1 MDFFTRI
8 ARLFSPKR
16 DAFLGPENRDWR
28 QLIKQDVRTI
38 PQDELG
44 RKRAARSRMPIILT
58 ILFFLFVIVVISL
71 SLEESTPAS
80 SSIPITYSTDGF
92 LPSSYAN
99 KIIND
104 GTDSWAKDVATI
116 KTDLEKDPQVLTA
129 KVRRLGTGGLEIK
142 LLERLAVARIAILPP
157 SGPYIVKLVSPEG
170 VLFSGTGYPQ
180 QSSNSLPVITD
191 FKTSGAGEK
200 VSVDGLE
207 VVGPFLFTART
218 VYPIHY
224 KQWATISLRDFFGS
238 QEDAGVSNLH
248 INIRPG
254 SQPIDRATLSEIV
267 FSTANWRNELEIL
280 SKLDVDSLLRKSTGG
295 ASSYVLKLSIQNR
308 TTSRPIPEP
317 RLVPISSR

>member
-44 RKRAARSRMPIILT
+44 RKRAARSRLPVILT
-58 ILFFLFVIVVISL
+58 ILFFLSVVVVICL

-80 SSIPITYSTDGF
+80 SSVPITFATDGF
-92 LPSSYAN
+92 LPSSYAE

-116 KTDLEKDPQVLTA
+116 KTDLEKDPQVLMA

-142 LLERLAVARIAILPP
+142 LSERLAVARIAILPS

-180 QSSNSLPVITD
+180 QSISSLPVVTD
-191 FKTSGAGEK
+191 FRTTGAGEK
-200 VSVDGLE
+200 ISVDGLE
-207 VVGPFLFTART
+207 IVGPFLFTART
-218 VYPIHY
+218 MYPNHY
-224 KQWATISLRDFFGS
+224 KQWSSVSLRDCFGA
-238 QEDAGVSNLH
+238 QDDGMGSNLH

-254 SQPIDRATLSEIV
+254 SQPIDRASLSEII
-267 FSTANWRNELEIL
+267 FSTTNWKNELEIL
-280 SKLDVDSLLRKSTGG
+280 SKLDVDGLLRKSAGG
-295 ASSYVLKLSIQNR
+295 NSNYVLKLSIQNR
-308 TTSRPIPEP
+308 TSSRPVPEP

>member
-1 MDFFTRI
+1 MDFLTRI

-38 PQDELG
+38 PQDDLG
-44 RKRAARSRMPIILT
+44 RKRAARSRLPIIFT
-58 ILFFLFVIVVISL
+58 ILFFVFVIAIISL
-71 SLEESTPAS
+71 SLEEGTPTST
-80 SSIPITYSTDGF
+80 SIPITYSTDGF
-92 LPSSYAN
+92 LPSSYAE

-104 GTDSWAKDVATI
+104 GSDSWAKDVATI

-142 LLERLAVARIAILPP
+142 LLERLAVARIAILPS
-157 SGPYIVKLVSPEG
+157 SGPYIVKCVSPEG

-180 QSSNSLPVITD
+180 QSISSLPVITD
-191 FKTSGAGEK
+191 FRTTGAGEK

-207 VVGPFLFTART
+207 IVGPFLFTART
-218 VYPIHY
+218 MYPNHY
-224 KQWATISLRDFFGS
+224 KQWATISLRDCFGS
-238 QEDAGVSNLH
+238 QEDAMGSNLH

-254 SQPIDRATLSEIV
+254 LQSMERASLAEII
-267 FSTANWRNELEIL
+267 FSTTNWRNELEIL
-280 SKLDVDSLLRKSTGG
+280 SKLDVDGLLRKSAGS

-308 TTSRPIPEP
+308 TSSRPVPEP

>member
-16 DAFLGPENRDWR
+16 DAFMGPENRDWR

-58 ILFFLFVIVVISL
+58 ILFFVFVIVVISL
-71 SLEESTPAS
+71 SLEEGTPVS

-99 KIIND
+99 KVIND

-129 KVRRLGTGGLEIK
+129 KVRRLGTGGLEVK

-180 QSSNSLPVITD
+180 QSTNSLPVITD
-191 FKTSGAGEK
+191 FRTTGAGEK

-218 VYPIHY
+218 VYPNQY
-224 KQWATISLRDFFGS
+224 KQWATISLRDCFGS
-238 QEDAGVSNLH
+238 QEDAMGSNLR

-254 SQPIDRATLSEIV
+254 SQPIDRATLSEII
-267 FSTANWRNELEIL
+267 FSTTNWRNELEIL
-280 SKLDVDSLLRKSTGG
+280 SKLDVDGLLRKSTGG